1 MLNYPCGAMGDPNAP
16 YNQAESES
24 ITITASLTIEK
35 GRKLTDEEIV
45 EELISELIS
54 FKNGRRI
61 NIQVSKCKADVSIEE
76 TE

>member
-1 MLNYPCGAMGDPNAP
+1 MLNYPCGAVGDPNAF

-24 ITITASLTIEK
+24 ITITASLTTEN

-45 EELISELIS
+45 EELIVALVNYREG
-54 FKNGRRI
+54 KK
-61 NIQVSKCKADVSIEE
+61 SKVEVNIEE

>member
-1 MLNYPCGAMGDPNAP
+1 MLNYPCGAVGDPNAP

-24 ITITASLTIEK
+24 VTITASLTIEK

-45 EELISELIS
+45 EELIVALVNYREG
-54 FKNGRRI
+54 KK
-61 NIQVSKCKADVSIEE
+61 SKVEVNIEE

>member
-1 MLNYPCGAMGDPNAP
+1 MLNYPCGAVADPNAP

-24 ITITASLTIEK
+24 VTITASLTIEN

-45 EELISELIS
+45 EELIFVLS
-54 FKNGRRI
+54 N
-61 NIQVSKCKADVSIEE
+61 NQADITIEE